1 MDFRV
6 IIPARYN
13 SSRLPAKALVD
24 IAGKPMVQHVY
35 EKAKKSRA
43 KTVVVATDDDRI
55 AGVCKKIG
63 AEFCMT
69 DPNHLTGTDRISEVI
84 SLLRYEEDEII
95 VNVQGDQP
103 LVPFENIDQVANNLA
118 LNPEAGVATLCEVIR
133 DSADLHNPSMVKTVF
148 DNKNF
153 ALYFSRSLVPY
164 HKSPDLHLQIYYKHI
179 GLYAYRAGVIQQ
191 FVKWDPTPIELSES
205 LEQLR
210 FLSNG
215 QKIHID
221 VAIKNPPI
229 EVNTE
234 EDLIKIRQW
243 VAAHVA

>member
-1 MDFRV
+1 MDFRI

-35 EKAKKSRA
+35 EKACKSQA
-43 KTVVVATDDDRI
+43 KSVVVATDDKRI
-55 AGVCKKIG
+55 ADVCHKIG
-63 AEFCMT
+63 AEVCMT
-69 DPNHLTGTDRISEVI
+69 SPDHLTGTDRISEVI
-84 SLLRYEEDEII
+84 SLNNYDEEDII

-103 LVPFENIDQVANNLA
+103 LVPYENIDQVANNLA
-118 LNPEAGVATLCEVIR
+118 LNPDAGVATLCEVIR
-133 DSADLHNPSMVKTVF
+133 DSEDLHNPSMVKVVF
-148 DNKNF
+148 TNKNM
-153 ALYFSRSLVPY
+153 ALYFSRSLIPWA
-164 HKSPDLHLQIYYKHI
+164 KNIDLHAQVYYKHI

-191 FVKWDPTPIELSES
+191 FVKWEPTVIELSES

-210 FLSNG
+210 FLSNN

-221 VAIKNPPI
+221 IAIKNPPI

-234 EDLIKIRQW
+234 EDLIKIRKW
-243 VAAHVA
+243 VAHAA

>member
-1 MDFRV
+1 MEFRV
-6 IIPARYN
+6 IIPARYH
-13 SSRLPAKALVD
+13 STRLPAKALVD

-43 KTVVVATDDDRI
+43 KSVIVATDDERI
-55 AGVCKKIG
+55 ADVCRKIG

-69 DPNHLTGTDRISEVI
+69 SPNHLTGTDRISEVI
-84 SLLRYEEDEII
+84 SLQKYKSDEII

-118 LNPEAGVATLCEVIR
+118 LNAEAGVATVCEVIR
-133 DSADLHNPSMVKTVF
+133 DQTDLHNPSMVKTVS
-148 DNKNF
+148 DNRNF
-153 ALYFSRSLVPY
+153 ALYFSRSLIPH
-164 HKSPDLHLQIYYKHI
+164 HKSPDLHVQTYYKHI
-179 GLYAYRAGVIQQ
+179 GLYAYRAGVVQQ
-191 FVKWDPTPIELSES
+191 FVTWEPTAIELSES

-215 QKIHID
+215 IKIHVD
-221 VAIKNPPI
+221 VAVKNPPI

>member
-1 MDFRV
+1 MDFRI

-35 EKAKKSRA
+35 EKARKSKA
-43 KTVVVATDDDRI
+43 ISVVVATDDERI
-55 AGVCKKIG
+55 AAVCHKIG
-63 AEFCMT
+63 AEVCMT
-69 DPNHLTGTDRISEVI
+69 SSNHLTGTDRISEVI
-84 SLLRYEEDEII
+84 SLNNYDEDDII

-103 LVPFENIDQVANNLA
+103 LVPYENINQVATNLA
-118 LNPEAGVATLCEVIR
+118 SNPDAGVATLCEVIR
-133 DSADLHNPSMVKTVF
+133 DSEDLHNPSMVKVVF
-148 DNKNF
+148 SHTNM
-153 ALYFSRSLVPY
+153 ALYFSRSLIPWA
-164 HKSPDLHLQIYYKHI
+164 KNIDLHKQTYYKHI

-191 FVKWDPTPIELSES
+191 FVKWEPSIIELSES

-210 FLSNG
+210 FLSNN

-221 VAIKNPPI
+221 IAIKNPPI

-243 VAAHVA
+243 VAHAA